1 LRISAVILAAA
12 TLAVSAFAHYTW
24 IAPVDALEV
33 GRTATVRIS
42 HGHKFPQGEEAIN
55 ASQVDLFVLTPSGTR
70 VKLAP
75 SVSASAVSA
84 AYAVKEAG
92 LHRIAFVQ
100 DRGVTSRTP
109 KGVRPGGRDKN
120 PDATQSYRTLRTSV
134 SYAATAKAP
143 AAASK
148 SVGLEFEL
156 AAEFVGGAWKLQL
169 LNHGKP
175 APGVSVE
182 AFIAGA
188 AKATDAGKTGSD
200 GRLTFAPP
208 AGSKGPAMF
217 SAETKSAPPQGAAY
231 DSVNLST
238 SLYVTW

>member
-1 LRISAVILAAA
+1 LRISAIIAAA

-24 IAPVDALEV
+24 IAPVDALEI
-33 GRTATVRIS
+33 GKTATVRIS
-42 HGHKFPQGEEAIN
+42 HGHTFPQSEEAIN
-55 ASQVDLFVLTPSGTR
+55 AAQVDLFVLAPSGAR

-75 SVSASAVSA
+75 SAAAAAVSA
-84 AYAVKEAG
+84 TYAVKEAG
-92 LHRIAFVQ
+92 VHRIAFVQ

-143 AAASK
+143 PSTPK
-148 SVGLEFEL
+148 PVGLEFEL
-156 AAEFVGGAWKLQL
+156 TAEFTGGAWKLQL
-169 LNHGKP
+169 LHSGKP
-175 APGVSVE
+175 
-182 AFIAGA
+182 
-188 AKATDAGKTGSD
+188 GKTGTD
-200 GRLTFAPP
+200 GRLTFTPP